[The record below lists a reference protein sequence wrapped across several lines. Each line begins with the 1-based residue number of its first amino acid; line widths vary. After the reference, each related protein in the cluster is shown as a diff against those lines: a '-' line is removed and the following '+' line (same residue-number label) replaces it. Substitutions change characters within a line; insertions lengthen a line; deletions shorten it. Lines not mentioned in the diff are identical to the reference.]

1 MIAFRFHL
9 LSLVCLLGS
18 TLVAAHATAE
28 EHDYA
33 EQLKPVPGVSATKA
47 LETFKLAPGFRM
59 EMAASEPNVVDPVA
73 MAFDADGRMFIIE
86 MRGYSE
92 DDGLSLGRVRL
103 LEDADNDGIYEKST
117 VFAEGFS
124 WPTAITCTR
133 GGVLVGAAPDIFFLQ
148 DTDGDGQADEKRV
161 VFTGFGKS
169 NVQGLMNT
177 FKWGLD
183 NRIHG
188 VTSSSGAN
196 VQKVVEG
203 EPTGDPLSLR
213 GRDFSIDPLTM
224 DLQPIS
230 GGGQHGMSF
239 NDWGEKFTCS
249 NSDHLQ
255 QVIYEDAY
263 LARNPYVSAPSP
275 RRSIAED
282 GPQAEVYR
290 TSPVEAWR
298 VIRTKLRA
306 AKIVPGIVEGGGRP
320 AGYFTGATG
329 VTIFRGD
336 AWPKKYDGYAIIGDV
351 GSNLVHRK
359 KLVDDGILYRGVR
372 VDEKSEFLSSS
383 DIWFRPVQYANA
395 PDGSLYV
402 ADMYREV
409 IEHPKSLPEMI
420 KKHLDLTSGRD
431 RGRIYRIVADEFE
444 RTPLPKLSGFQTKN
458 LVAMLD
464 HPNAWQRETAARLI
478 YERQDQAAV
487 PELEAFLTQTQSPQ
501 GTIAALHALA
511 GLKQLKAQHLLPA
524 LADVTPHVRRH
535 ATALSEPL
543 LARSPELREK
553 VISLAKDESPKVRF
567 QLAFTAGYL
576 PAEHRT
582 ATLAKLTATDGND
595 PYFQAAIQSSVGEG
609 AGRLLAALVNSP
621 EAKSV
626 KVQPL
631 ITALATQIGK
641 QQNKADIAVLLG
653 MLPALAD
660 SDPAMFEKIV
670 RSLNLPSG
678 DLVAQQLAKATE
690 GKSTKVFDRIV
701 SNAQAVLK
709 KDESSLRAKVEAVNA
724 LRYGNFDRS
733 LFEDL
738 LAPSSPLEVQS
749 QAIVVLGS
757 FDAPKVAE
765 LLIAKWPEMS
775 PQLRPTALDSLASRD
790 AWRTKLLEAIHDK
803 SIPTADLSANQT
815 AQLASLMTEDQAKKF
830 ADLFQKSTNTERDAL
845 VKDYQ
850 KSLAL
855 TGDATKGKVVF
866 EKNCASCHQ
875 LDGMGHAI
883 GPNLAAMK
891 NRGPDA
897 ILTNVLNPNAEVNP
911 QFMNYICQT
920 ADGRVVSG
928 MIASETS
935 NSITF
940 IKGDNKTETVLRI
953 DVDQMRSTGVSLMPE
968 GLEKTIDQQAMADLL
983 SYLMQDR
990 N

>member
-1 MIAFRFHL
+1 MIASGFR
-9 LSLVCLLGS
+9 SLPLVGILGCLWTACLGF
-18 TLVAAHATAE
+18 AE

-33 EQLKPVPGVSATKA
+33 DQLKPVPGLSANKA
-47 LETFKLAPGFRM
+47 LETFTLAPGFRL
-59 EMAASEPNVVDPVA
+59 ELAASEPNVADPVA
-73 MAFDADGRMFIIE
+73 MAFDADGRMFVIE

-117 VFAEGFS
+117 IFADGFS
-124 WPTAITCTR
+124 WPTAITCTQ
-133 GGVLVGAAPDIFFLQ
+133 GGVLVGAAPDIFFLK
-148 DTDGDGQADEKRV
+148 DTNGDGQADEKRV
-161 VFTGFGKS
+161 VFTGFGKT

-177 FKWGLD
+177 FQWGPD

-196 VQKVVEG
+196 AQRVVDG
-203 EPTGDPLSLR
+203 QPSGTPLSLR
-213 GRDFSIDPLTM
+213 GRDFAIDPLTM
-224 DLQPIS
+224 HLQAIS

-255 QVIYEDAY
+255 QVVYEDAY

-275 RRSIAED
+275 RLSIAAD
-282 GPQAEVYR
+282 GAQAEVYR

-329 VTIFRGD
+329 VTIYRGD
-336 AWPKKYDGYAIIGDV
+336 SWPTKYNGYALVGDA
-351 GSNLVHRK
+351 GGNLVHRK
-359 KLVDDGILYRGVR
+359 KLEDDGILYRGVR

-409 IEHPKSLPEMI
+409 IEHPQSLPEMI

-431 RGRIYRIVADEFE
+431 MGRIYRVVGSDFQRKPIPHLSQLKTTELV
-444 RTPLPKLSGFQTKN
+444 PL
-458 LVAMLD
+458 LD
-464 HPNAWQRETAARLI
+464 SPNVWQRETAARLL
-478 YERQDQAAV
+478 YERQDLAAV
-487 PELEAFLTQTQSPQ
+487 PALETLLTQAQTPP
-501 GTIAALHALA
+501 GTITALHALA
-511 GLKQLKAQHLLPA
+511 GLNQLTVAHLLPA
-524 LADVTPHVRRH
+524 LADQNPHVRRH
-535 ATALSEPL
+535 AVQLSEPL
-543 LARSPELREK
+543 LASSAELRK
-553 VISLAKDESPKVRF
+553 NVTSLTADESPKVRF

-576 PAEHRT
+576 PAAERT
-582 ATLAKLTATDGND
+582 QTLAKLAEVDGSD
-595 PYFQAAIQSSVGEG
+595 PYFQAAIQSSVNEG
-609 AGRLLAALVNSP
+609 SGLLLAELTSTTEENS
-621 EAKSV
+621 AQ
-626 KVQPL
+626 VQPL
-631 ITALATQIGK
+631 IIQLATQIGK
-641 QQNKADIAVLLG
+641 QQSKADIAALLQL
-653 MLPALAD
+653 LPALQKSKPSA
-660 SDPAMFEKIV
+660 FEKIV
-670 RSLNLPSG
+670 RSLNLAPDSRM
-678 DLVAQQLAKATE
+678 AQQLAAAT
-690 GKSTKVFDRIV
+690 GGQSAQVFGQMVADAV
-701 SNAQAVLK
+701 AVLEDK
-709 KDESSLRAKVEAVNA
+709 EASLKAKVDAVKV
-724 LRYGNFDRS
+724 LRYGKFDRER
-733 LFEDL
+733 FEEL
-738 LAPSSPLEVQS
+738 LAPTAPLEIQR

-757 FDAPKVAE
+757 FDSPEIAT
-765 LLIAKWPEMS
+765 LLVKKWPELS
-775 PQLRPTALDSLASRD
+775 PQLRPTALDNLVTRE
-790 AWRTKLLEAIHDK
+790 AWRTTLLQAIE
-803 SIPTADLSANQT
+803 SSEIPKADLSAEQI
-815 AQLASLMTEDQAKKF
+815 AQLTSLLTASQAKQY
-830 ADLFQKSTNTERDAL
+830 ASLFQKSSHTERDAL
-845 VKDYQ
+845 INDYQ
-850 KSLAL
+850 QAL
-855 TGDATKGKVVF
+855 TMKGDSAKGKIVF
-866 EKNCASCHQ
+866 EKNCAACHQ
-875 LDGMGHAI
+875 LDGLGHAI

-920 ADGRVVSG
+920 ANGRGVSG

-953 DVDQMRSTGVSLMPE
+953 DIDQMRSTGVSLMPE
-968 GLEKTIDQQAMADLL
+968 GLEKTIDKQAMADLL

>member
-1 MIAFRFHL
+1 MIASCFRFFPVV
-9 LSLVCLLGS
+9 SIIGCLLAWCSGF
-18 TLVAAHATAE
+18 AE
-28 EHDYA
+28 EHNYA
-33 EQLKPVPGVSATKA
+33 DQLKPVPGLSATKA
-47 LETFKLAPGFRM
+47 QETFQLAPGFRL

-73 MAFDADGRMFIIE
+73 MAFDADGRMFLIE

-117 VFAEGFS
+117 IFAEGFS
-124 WPTAITCTR
+124 WPTAITCTQ
-133 GGVLVGAAPDIFFLQ
+133 GGVLVGAAPDIYFLK

-196 VQKVVEG
+196 AQKVVDG
-203 EPTGDPLSLR
+203 QPTGKPLALR
-213 GRDFSIDPLTM
+213 GRDFAIEPLTM
-224 DLQPIS
+224 QMQAIS

-255 QVIYEDAY
+255 QVVYEDAY
-263 LARNPYVSAPSP
+263 LARNPYVSAPGP

-336 AWPKKYDGYAIIGDV
+336 GWPAKYDGYAIIGDV

-372 VDEKSEFLSSS
+372 VDEKTEFLSSS

-431 RGRIYRIVADEFE
+431 RGRIYRVVGDDFQRKPI
-444 RTPLPKLSGFQTKN
+444 PKLSQFKTTD

-464 HPNAWQRETAARLI
+464 HPNAWHRETAARLI
-478 YERQDQAAV
+478 YERQDLAAV
-487 PELEAFLTQTQSPQ
+487 PKLEALLKQAKTPQ
-501 GTIAALHALA
+501 GTITALHALA
-511 GLKQLKAQHLLPA
+511 GLKQLTAAHLLPA
-524 LADVTPHVRRH
+524 LGDANPHVRRH
-535 ATALSEPL
+535 AVQLSEPL
-543 LARSPELREK
+543 LASSAELRQG
-553 VISLAKDESPKVRF
+553 VTSLTADESPKVRF

-576 PAEHRT
+576 PAQQRT
-582 ATLAKLTATDGND
+582 TTLAKLTASNGND

-609 AGRLLAALVNSP
+609 AGPLLATLTTSP

-641 QQNKADIAVLLG
+641 QQSKADLAAILQL
-653 MLPALAD
+653 LPALQK
-660 SDPAMFEKIV
+660 SDPAAFEKIV
-670 RSLNLPSG
+670 RSLNLAADSQMS
-678 DLVAQQLAKATE
+678 QQLAAATG
-690 GKSTKVFDRIV
+690 GKSAQVFHELV
-701 SNAQAVLK
+701 NEALAVLDDDK
-709 KDESSLRAKVEAVNA
+709 SSLNAKVDAVKV
-724 LRYGNFDRS
+724 LRYGQFDAPR
-733 LFEDL
+733 FEDL
-738 LAPSSPLEVQS
+738 LAPTSPLDIQS
-749 QAIVVLGS
+749 HAIAVMGS
-757 FDAPKVAE
+757 FDSPEVAK
-765 LLIAKWPEMS
+765 LLVRKWPELS
-775 PQLRPTALDSLASRD
+775 PQLRPFALDSLASRD
-790 AWRTKLLEAIHDK
+790 AWRETLLEAIQTK
-803 SIPTADLSANQT
+803 AIPTADLGADQI
-815 AQLASLMTEDQAKKF
+815 AQLTSLLTKDQAQKY
-830 ADLFQKSTNTERDAL
+830 AGLFQKSLHGERDAL

-850 KSLAL
+850 KSLSL
-855 TGDATKGKVVF
+855 KGDSPKGKSVF

-875 LDGMGHAI
+875 LDGIGHAI

-897 ILTNVLNPNAEVNP
+897 ILANVLNPNAEVNP

-928 MIASETS
+928 MIAAETS

-940 IKGDNKTETVLRI
+940 VKGDNKTETVLRI
-953 DVDQMRSTGVSLMPE
+953 DIDQLRSTGVSLMPE